1 MNDTQTSVNPLLE
14 GQEIVDG
21 ILIEVPT
28 TEPLPLNTIGSI
40 IRNNLP
46 GIYLVIV
53 DASSPHWS
61 EDGLER
67 TVNEYGVALFPHP
80 STCFSGSKRFAAQ
93 PNDLQEIL
101 NCLKEAMHNAISSD
115 SECCELTVAWPT
127 FETLA
132 ARITHA
138 VQALS

>member
-1 MNDTQTSVNPLLE
+1 MNDAQAPVNTLLA

-28 TEPLPLNTIGSI
+28 TEPLPLATIGSI
-40 IRNNLP
+40 IRNNLS
-46 GIYLVIV
+46 GIYLVMV

-61 EDGLER
+61 EEGRER
-67 TVNEYGVALFPHP
+67 FVNEYGVALFTHP

-93 PNDLQEIL
+93 PHDLKEIL
-101 NCLKEAMHNAISSD
+101 SCLKEAMHAAISSE
-115 SECCELTVAWPT
+115 SECCGLTAAWPT

-132 ARITHA
+132 ARITEA
-138 VQALS
+138 VEALS

>member
-1 MNDTQTSVNPLLE
+1 MNDAQAPVNTLLA

-28 TEPLPLNTIGSI
+28 PEPLPLATIGSI

-61 EDGLER
+61 EEDFER
-67 TVNEYGVALFPHP
+67 IVHEYGVALFTNP

-101 NCLKEAMHNAISSD
+101 NCLEDAMRNAISSD
-115 SECCELTVAWPT
+115 SECCELTAAWPT

-132 ARITHA
+132 ARITEA
-138 VQALS
+138 VEALS